1 MVDNWQ
7 LDKYQ
12 ANLKALVDKFDTWFF
27 PDQDFYEAYER
38 EILMYA
44 NEMAQKQYEYSNVK
58 IDYDKLYQQK
68 YEEFGTQTETDK
80 KTGEQ
85 KQITDAEA
93 KRRTSTS
100 MLDSTCWV
108 DRFEATTKM
117 YMDILNNYRRFWEVI
132 KSRLIKDMSDQKR
145 LSTVQKWESIW
156 TIASD
161 MN

>member
-27 PDQDFYEAYER
+27 PDQDFYEDYER

-80 KTGEQ
+80 KTGRGE
-85 KQITDAEA
+85 
-93 KRRTSTS
+93 
-100 MLDSTCWV
+100 
-108 DRFEATTKM
+108 
-117 YMDILNNYRRFWEVI
+117 
-132 KSRLIKDMSDQKR
+132 
-145 LSTVQKWESIW
+145 
-156 TIASD
+156 
-161 MN
+161 